1 MCPSLLDPVVNVRNE
16 VTVTVDAPSTNSG
29 DEPQVTPND
38 VIVGLLEKSL
48 LSCLSC
54 FSRVL
59 FRGRCVGESNHN
71 SRAFEANDITISQ
84 SGITALMVQS
94 TATSLRRCLVY
105 SRSNPQAVNRYIMK
119 HNEAVTETEHPRR
132 LVGT

>member
-1 MCPSLLDPVVNVRNE
+1 MCPSLLDPVVNVRNK

-59 FRGRCVGESNHN
+59 FRGSCVVENN

-84 SGITALMVQS
+84 SGITALMV
-94 TATSLRRCLVY
+94 
-105 SRSNPQAVNRYIMK
+105 
-119 HNEAVTETEHPRR
+119 
-132 LVGT
+132 